1 MQTIERESDTVTQQV
16 RTVCAHDCPDACS
29 VLVTL
34 DAGRV
39 VRTDGDPDHPFT
51 QGFLCGKVNRYAE
64 RVHSPDRLLTP
75 LQRVGTKGEGR
86 FEPISW
92 ETALDEIATRW
103 RDIAAEYGGEAIAG
117 YAYSAHQGL
126 VSRNLTKA
134 LFHALGATRVNAAT
148 VCDTCNGEAWDA
160 AVGTAMGTD
169 PQRVSDSD
177 LIISWGANLDST
189 NVHLLPL
196 INQARERGARLI
208 VIDVWRTRTA
218 RHADWFIPIRVGT
231 DTALALGIAHVLQR
245 DGLTDQAYI
254 DRLVE
259 GYDRWARDV
268 LPRYTPEVVADITG
282 IAASDVEALA
292 TAYGRAKAPFI
303 RLGQGLSRHVGG
315 GTAVRAIAC
324 LPGLVGA
331 WQHPG
336 GGALLGT
343 SGAYNFNVHAVR
355 RPDLAPKATR
365 TLNMVRFGEALQ
377 TWQDPPLKALFVQ
390 SNNPAVTC
398 PEQNAV
404 RQGLVRDDLFT
415 VVHDTF
421 LSDTARFA
429 DIVLPA
435 CTSFE
440 TEDLYRGY
448 GTYYVQYGP
457 RVLPPQGESR
467 ANEQVIQALAQRL
480 GLQDPVFRRSVRE
493 HITALL
499 DVDSGPVAG
508 MSLDM
513 LLDGQPHRLDVP
525 ELGHGFDR
533 QFPTPSGKLQIAC
546 PDLVPELPDYVPDTV
561 EAAASSPLRLVSS
574 PGHHLHHSSFV
585 GVDSLR
591 RSEGGPWVYLHPDDA
606 GVRGI
611 TSEQAVELVNERG
624 AVGLYAKV
632 TTDAPQGCAV
642 VEGHRPQAEYLSGGP
657 LNRLCSDRLS
667 DVGDGATY
675 QNTWLDVRPLAEARR
690 S

>member
-1 MQTIERESDTVTQQV
+1 MQAMAADSTEASGTLSQSQQV

-34 DAGRV
+34 EQGRV
-39 VRTDGDPDHPFT
+39 VRTEGDPDHPFT

-64 RVHSPDRLLTP
+64 RVHSPERLLTP
-75 LQRVGTKGEGR
+75 FRRIGAKGEGR
-86 FEPISW
+86 FEPITW
-92 ETALDEIATRW
+92 TAALDEIAARW
-103 RDIAAEYGGEAIAG
+103 QDITTQYGGEAIAG

-126 VSRNLTKA
+126 VNRNLTQA
-134 LFHALGATRVNAAT
+134 LFHALGATRVNAAA

-160 AVGTAMGTD
+160 VVGTGMGTD
-169 PQRVSDSD
+169 PERVSDSD

-196 INQARERGARLI
+196 INKARERGARLI

-245 DGLTDQAYI
+245 EGLTDQAYI
-254 DRLVE
+254 ERLVE
-259 GYDRWARDV
+259 GYDDWARDV
-268 LPRYTPEVVADITG
+268 LPRYAPDVVSDITG

-292 TAYGRAKAPFI
+292 VAYGRAVAPFI
-303 RLGQGLSRHVGG
+303 RMGQGLSRHAGG

-331 WQHPG
+331 WQYPG

-343 SGAYNFNVHAVR
+343 AGAYNFNFAAVR
-355 RPDLAPKATR
+355 RPDLMPKPTR
-365 TLNMVRFGEALQ
+365 TLNMVRFGQALQ
-377 TWQDPPLKALFVQ
+377 TWQAPPLKALFIQ

-398 PEQNAV
+398 PEQN
-404 RQGLVRDDLFT
+404 LVRRGLMREDLFT

-421 LSDTARFA
+421 LSDTARYA
-429 DIVLPA
+429 DLVLPA

-448 GTYYVQYGP
+448 GTYHVQYGA

-467 ANEQVIQALAQRL
+467 SNEEVVRALAERL

-493 HITALL
+493 HMEALL
-499 DVDSGPVAG
+499 DVDRGPLG
-508 MSLDM
+508 NLSLKT
-513 LLDGQPHRLDVP
+513 LLDGRPHRLDVP
-525 ELGHGFDR
+525 AMGHAFDQ

-546 PDLVPELPDYVPDTV
+546 PALEPVLPDYIPDDV
-561 EAAASSPLRLVSS
+561 KPDAAYALRLVTS
-574 PGHHLHHSSFV
+574 PGHHLHHSNFD
-585 GVDSLR
+585 GVASLR

-606 GVRGI
+606 EARGI
-611 TSEQAVELVNERG
+611 VHGQKR
-624 AVGLYAKV
+624 
-632 TTDAPQGCAV
+632 
-642 VEGHRPQAEYLSGGP
+642 
-657 LNRLCSDRLS
+657 
-667 DVGDGATY
+667 
-675 QNTWLDVRPLAEARR
+675 
-690 S
+690 